1 MAKARRIITL
11 LTDFGYAGEYVGVM
25 KGVILSINP
34 QCQLVDLTHQIA
46 SQNILQAAF
55 VLHNSY
61 RFFPKGTIHLV
72 VVDPGVG
79 TKRRPIILKK
89 DGYFF
94 VGPDN
99 GVFGL
104 VLQGGKYAA
113 VEITAL
119 SFLKLPMSLTFHGRD
134 IFAPV
139 AAHLSLG
146 TGMRKFGPPLTD
158 LQKIP
163 WPQPIKEG
171 KKIIGQIVFVDS
183 FGNLITNIDRQFFV
197 SQIGGRQFKI
207 KIKKRSLYCLQETY
221 AQVPQGKLL
230 ALWGSAGYLEIAVNC
245 GHAQRLLKMRPG
257 DPIIISLL

>member
-1 MAKARRIITL
+1 MAKARGIITL

-46 SQNILQAAF
+46 AQNILQAAF

-79 TKRRPIILKK
+79 TERRPIILRK

-99 GVFGL
+99 GVFSL
-104 VLQGGKYAA
+104 VLHGGKYAA
-113 VEITAL
+113 VEISPL
-119 SFLKLPMSLTFHGRD
+119 SFSKFPLSSTFHGRD

-146 TGMRKFGPPLTD
+146 IGMRKFGPPLTN
-158 LQKIP
+158 LQKIT
-163 WPQPIKEG
+163 WPQPIIKG
-171 KKIIGQIVFVDS
+171 NKIIGQVILVDS

-197 SQIGGRQFKI
+197 SQIASRQFKI
-207 KIKKRSLYCLQETY
+207 KIKKRSLSCLQETY
-221 AQVPQGKLL
+221 AQVPEGKLL
-230 ALWGSAGYLEIAVNC
+230 ALWGSAGYLEIAVNR
-245 GHAQRLLKMRPG
+245 GHAQLLLKMKPG
-257 DPIIISLL
+257 DPIVISLL